1 MDRAR
6 DPIDTAKGA
15 QGIRL
20 VGGGATLRTRF
31 TELVGCTVPL
41 QQAGM
46 GKLASPR
53 LAAAVAEAGGL
64 GMVSGIAGAPPE
76 YVAKALDGIRRETS
90 GAYGANFIVA
100 FVRDDATGKLDPDFA
115 KVLETAAA
123 RSRVVEFFYADPD
136 PALVETA
143 HAGGALVSWQV
154 GSRDEAVAAEQ
165 VGCDLIVAQGT
176 EAGGHV
182 RGSTG
187 LLALLGEV
195 IPSAKVSV
203 VAAGGIG
210 TGRAMAAA
218 LAAGASAVRVGTRF
232 VAAEEAGTHPA
243 YVGKLI
249 AAEAKDTILT
259 EAFSA
264 NWPNAPHRVL
274 RSCVEAVERFPGEF
288 VGETTYPWAPDVRVP
303 VRPRESFVADT
314 STTGEFSAMPLWAGE
329 SVDGVK
335 GVQTAGEI
343 VRELADEAE
352 KLLREWGT

>member
-1 MDRAR
+1 MLQ
-6 DPIDTAKGA
+6 TK
-15 QGIRL
+15 
-20 VGGGATLRTRF
+20 F
-31 TELVGCTVPL
+31 TELLGCTVPL

-46 GKLASPR
+46 GKLASPA

-64 GMVSGIAGAPPE
+64 GMVSGIASAPPE
-76 YVAKALDGIRRETS
+76 YVAKILDGLRRSTS
-90 GAYGANFIVA
+90 GAFGANFIVA
-100 FVRDDATGKLDPDFA
+100 GARDETSGKLDADFL
-115 KVLETAAA
+115 KVLEVAA
-123 RSRVVEFFYADPD
+123 SRAPVVEFFYENPD
-136 PALVETA
+136 VELVEIA

-154 GSRDEAVAAEQ
+154 GSGPEAVAAEEA
-165 VGCDLIVAQGT
+165 GCDLIVGQGT

-182 RGSTG
+182 RGTIG

-195 IPSAKVSV
+195 LPSVKVPV

-243 YVGKLI
+243 YVDKLI
-249 AAEAKDTILT
+249 AASAKDTILT

-274 RSCVEAVERFPGEF
+274 RSCVEAVERFQGEF
-288 VGETTYPWAPDVRVP
+288 VGETAQPWAPGVRVP
-303 VRPRESFVADT
+303 VQTRASFVADKT
-314 STTGEFSAMPLWAGE
+314 TTGTFDAMPLWAGE

-335 GVQTAGEI
+335 RIQKAGEI

-352 KLLREWGT
+352 RHLRKWGI

>member
-1 MDRAR
+1 MLQ
-6 DPIDTAKGA
+6 TK
-15 QGIRL
+15 
-20 VGGGATLRTRF
+20 F
-31 TELVGCTVPL
+31 TELLGCTVPL

-46 GKLASPR
+46 GKLASPA
-53 LAAAVAEAGGL
+53 LAAAVADAGGL
-64 GMVSGIAGAPPE
+64 GMVSGIGAAPPE
-76 YVAKALDGIRRETS
+76 YVAKILDGLRRSTS
-90 GAYGANFIVA
+90 GAFGANFIVDG
-100 FVRDDATGKLDPDFA
+100 VRETGKLDADFL
-115 KVLETAAA
+115 KVLEVAA
-123 RSRVVEFFYADPD
+123 SRAPVVEFFYETPD
-136 PALVETA
+136 PELVEIA
-143 HAGGALVSWQV
+143 HAGDALVSWQV
-154 GSRDEAVAAEQ
+154 GSAPEAVAAEG

-182 RGSTG
+182 RGKIG

-195 IPSAKVSV
+195 LPSVKVPV

-243 YVGKLI
+243 YVEKLI
-249 AAEAKDTILT
+249 AASAKDTILT

-274 RSCVEAVERFPGEF
+274 RSCVEAVDRFTGEV
-288 VGETTYPWAPDVRVP
+288 VGETSQPWAPDVRVP
-303 VRPRESFVADT
+303 VHTRDSFVANVG
-314 STTGEFSAMPLWAGE
+314 TTGNIDAMPLWAGE

-335 GVQTAGEI
+335 GVQKAADI

-352 KLLREWGT
+352 RLLRQWSMSTSSLRPS